1 MNRVGSSR
9 DSSDEH
15 THTEPHGVTQVV
27 RNFFGGGTRAQ
38 DTMLAVSIVV
48 NVLLAA
54 LLYGAWKD
62 LGTQVWLRSDSLT
75 KENAE
80 IRGHVIA
87 IEDLIQSYGMGRSI
101 PRPPPVKEEKH

>member
-1 MNRVGSSR
+1 VTRVGSSR
-9 DSSDEH
+9 DNSEEH
-15 THTEPHGVTQVV
+15 THTEAYGVTQVV

-38 DTMLAVSIVV
+38 DTMLAISIIV
-48 NVLLAA
+48 NVLLSV

-62 LGTQVWLRSDSLT
+62 LGTKVWLRSDSLT

-87 IEDLIQSYGMGRSI
+87 IEDLVQSYGMSKDI
-101 PRPPPVKEEKH
+101 PKPPPLKEERH

>member
-1 MNRVGSSR
+1 MHNEHSA
-9 DSSDEH
+9 DESH
-15 THTEPHGVTQVV
+15 HVERGGVLTIVK
-27 RNFFGGGTRAQ
+27 NLLGGGTRAQ
-38 DTMLAVSIVV
+38 DTMLAFSIIV
-48 NVLLAA
+48 NILLSV

-87 IEDLIQSYGMGRSI
+87 IEDLIQSYGMSRNI
-101 PRPPPVKEEKH
+101 PKPPPLKEEQHK